1 MLSFIYSL
9 AHDFETMFGVRANLL
24 YINRY
29 HFEHLRREFSDPDDL
44 PAIMNLLGM
53 TVMISEDAVN
63 PHLACISHTARPRE
77 IA

>member
-9 AHDFETMFGVRANLL
+9 AHDFETMFGEKANLL

-29 HFEHLRREFSDPDDL
+29 HFEHLRREFVDPDDL
-44 PAIMNLLGM
+44 PSIMNLLGM
-53 TVMISEDAVN
+53 TVMISEEAVN
-63 PHLACISHTARPRE
+63 PHLARISHTARPRE